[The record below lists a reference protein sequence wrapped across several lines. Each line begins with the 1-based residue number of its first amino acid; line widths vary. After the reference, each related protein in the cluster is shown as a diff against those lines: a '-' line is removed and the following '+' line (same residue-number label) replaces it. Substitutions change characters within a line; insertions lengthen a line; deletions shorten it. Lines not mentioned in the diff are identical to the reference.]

1 MSVERLPLSSVET
14 SDNGVTKR
22 EPLLS
27 FRPFHPSDKLAVGF
41 ETLSVGRACWLI
53 LECSLHLLALW
64 FGDNQLPWGFAQ
76 TVNTGST
83 L

>member
-41 ETLSVGRACWLI
+41 ETLSVGWPG
-53 LECSLHLLALW
+53 LLAD
-64 FGDNQLPWGFAQ
+64 FGMLTSPRGPLVW
-76 TVNTGST
+76 
-83 L
+83 